1 MGTLPFILD
10 PCLLPVIEKRLEL
23 FKILHQGEM
32 KVAVERA
39 SFPFSALVGQEM
51 MKRALLLN
59 VVDPS
64 IGGVLIRGERG
75 TAKSTGVR
83 ALANLLPPIKVVEHC
98 PFQCDPDNPAHL
110 CIFCRE
116 RLERGETLSVIERP
130 IRLVNLPIGVTEDRL
145 LGTINIEEALKKG
158 RKAFEPGLL
167 AEAHRGILY
176 VDEVNLLNDH
186 IVDMLLDVA
195 ASGVNVVEREGISFS
210 HLSRFVLVGTMNPE
224 EGDLRP
230 QLLDRFGLCVTVKGL
245 TSVNDR
251 TEVVRRRLAFERDP
265 EGFRKA
271 WEAEEAKLREVIL
284 RARELLDLVAITDEV
299 VSLAAKISVAME
311 TDGHRAEITM
321 IKAARANAALEGR
334 KSILPEDIHTAAKL
348 ALAHRV
354 KKNPLEK
361 KELDENK
368 IQKILD
374 DYKESSEEE
383 TGQWEPHYANPNRN
397 EQKDKTHYTSPVA
410 CITHRCSGRPPF
422 LTPAFPFHRLAL
434 GTHPGRRFPFPY
446 HGRSGFS
453 LGTRLPRLNEPLL
466 QDISIIGT
474 LRAAAPYQKARS
486 DNGKIVIKP
495 EDIRLKKR
503 FRRTGLTVMLIVD
516 SSASMRTN
524 DCMSIT
530 KGIIEA
536 LLKDLYL
543 KRDKIG
549 IITFRHTSAE
559 VILPIT
565 TNMHDAS
572 SRIEEIPVGGRT
584 PLALGMDMALKL
596 LSQEKYKNPEA
607 TPVIV
612 LFSDG
617 RPNVSCF
624 GKDPVD
630 ETLEFATEIARRGI
644 QSIFVDTEQNPM
656 AMGYGYLIAER
667 MKALYLPIDR
677 LIAGKG

>member
-1 MGTLPFILD
+1 MDDGSLLKEGDTSNFITLRRTG
-10 PCLLPVIEKRLEL
+10 VT
-23 FKILHQGEM
+23 
-32 KVAVERA
+32 VERVN
-39 SFPFSALVGQEM
+39 FPFSALVGQEM

-64 IGGVLIRGERG
+64 VGGVLIRGERG

-83 ALANLLPPIKVVEHC
+83 ALANLLPPIRVVEYC
-98 PFQCDPDNPAHL
+98 PFQCDPDDPSHL
-110 CIFCRE
+110 CVFCRE
-116 RLERGETLSVIERP
+116 RMERGETLPVIERP
-130 IRLVNLPIGVTEDRL
+130 IRLVNLPIGITEDRL

-158 RKAFEPGLL
+158 KKAFEPGLL

-186 IVDMLLDVA
+186 IVDLLLDVA

-210 HLSRFVLVGTMNPE
+210 HPSRFVLVGTMNPE

-245 TSVNDR
+245 ASAEDR
-251 TEVVRRRLAFERDP
+251 MEVVKRRLAFEANP

-271 WEAEEAKLREVIL
+271 WNAEEGKLREVIL
-284 RARELLDLVAITDEV
+284 KAREILDLVTITDEI

-334 KSILPEDIHTAAKL
+334 SSILPEDIHIAAKL

-361 KELDENK
+361 KELDEKK

-374 DYKESSEEE
+374 EHKESSEEE
-383 TGQWEPHYANPNRN
+383 SGQWEAYHANHNLK
-397 EQKDKTHYTSPVA
+397 EKKDNTSYTSPIA
-410 CITHRCSGRPPF
+410 CVTHRCNGRPPF
-422 LTPAFPFHRLAL
+422 VNPVFPFHRLML
-434 GTHPGRRFPFPY
+434 GTHPGRRFPLPSQDRY
-446 HGRSGFS
+446 GFS
-453 LGTRLPRLNEPLL
+453 LGTRLPRLHEPLK
-466 QDISIIGT
+466 DISIIGT
-474 LRAAAPYQKARS
+474 LRAAAPHQKVRS

-503 FRRTGLTVMLIVD
+503 FRKTGLTVMLIVD

-536 LLKDLYL
+536 LLRDLYL

-549 IITFRHTSAE
+549 IITFRHTNTE

-572 SRIEEIPVGGRT
+572 SRIEDIPVGGRT
-584 PLALGMDMALKL
+584 PLALGLSTALKL
-596 LSQEKYKNPEA
+596 LDQEKYKNPEA

-624 GKDPVD
+624 GRDPID
-630 ETLEFATEIARRGI
+630 ETLDFATEIARRGI
-644 QSIFVDTEQNPM
+644 QAIFVDTEQNPM

-667 MKALYLPIDR
+667 MKAIYLPIDR
-677 LIAGKG
+677 LISRNG